1 MVHNTKGFETAP
13 EVSLYMSS
21 HFSIS
26 LNRSSHLRIMFI
38 GLETFTKPATWGLG
52 PKKTLHYIIGLI
64 KKTFM
69 LHFFQVLSMICQ
81 FCVFRNMF
89 YMVSRDL
96 KPRVRKEYYVY
107 EVNIFTCTYNLRKT
121 CKNISN

>member
-1 MVHNTKGFETAP
+1 
-13 EVSLYMSS
+13 
-21 HFSIS
+21 
-26 LNRSSHLRIMFI
+26 
-38 GLETFTKPATWGLG
+38 
-52 PKKTLHYIIGLI
+52 
-64 KKTFM
+64 M
-69 LHFFQVLSMICQ
+69 LHFFQVLSIICQ

-89 YMVSRDL
+89 YMFSRDL